1 MKKVLV
7 TYNMFRDGYSELT
20 KKYDVTFPPEGRE
33 SFTYEEVL
41 EIIPEYDAIQSM
53 YNFPVDKQLLDRA
66 AKLKIVSNYAVGFD
80 NIDIPYATSKGIVV
94 TNTPDPVTEPTAD
107 LAMGL
112 ILAVARR
119 ICDCDRR
126 LRIPGEISWK
136 LLDNLGYSLYGKTL
150 GIYGMGR
157 IGRSL
162 AKRAIASGMKIV
174 YHNRS
179 RIDAKYEQELNAEY
193 VSFEKLIAESDV
205 ISINAPHTAETHHI
219 INADTINKM
228 KSSAIIV
235 NTARGPLIDEIA
247 LAEALKNKHIFGA
260 GLDVF
265 EFGHQVS
272 SELLGLDNVVLTP
285 HIGTQTYDV
294 RNEMAFCVSQ
304 NIINFF
310 EGGEIT
316 RVN

>member
-1 MKKVLV
+1 ML
-7 TYNMFRDGYSELT
+7 FRS
-20 KKYDVTFPPEGRE
+20 
-33 SFTYEEVL
+33 
-41 EIIPEYDAIQSM
+41 
-53 YNFPVDKQLLDRA
+53 
-66 AKLKIVSNYAVGFD
+66 
-80 NIDIPYATSKGIVV
+80 
-94 TNTPDPVTEPTAD
+94 
-107 LAMGL
+107 
-112 ILAVARR
+112 
-119 ICDCDRR
+119 
-126 LRIPGEISWK
+126 GEISWK

-247 LAEALKNKHIFGA
+247 LAEALKNKRIFGA

-272 SELLGLDNVVLTP
+272 SELLGLENVVLTP